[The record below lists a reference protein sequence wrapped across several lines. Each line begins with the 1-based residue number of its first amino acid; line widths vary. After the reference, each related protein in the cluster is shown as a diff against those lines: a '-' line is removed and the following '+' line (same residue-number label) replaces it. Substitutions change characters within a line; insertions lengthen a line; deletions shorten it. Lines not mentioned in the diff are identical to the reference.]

1 MVKGEK
7 RLQCGC
13 PIRLRRR
20 TSTGHEGTIMADINF
35 DNPIGTVE
43 AARSKARVANH
54 VERAQLMLAVAGLAA
69 FGIVAVAAT
78 MMTTL
83 F

>member
-1 MVKGEK
+1 MGA
-7 RLQCGC
+7 GC
-13 PIRLRRR
+13 
-20 TSTGHEGTIMADINF
+20 EGTIMAHIDV

-43 AARSKARVANH
+43 AARSRARTANH

-78 MMTTL
+78 MLTTL
-83 F
+83 L

>member
-1 MVKGEK
+1 
-7 RLQCGC
+7 
-13 PIRLRRR
+13 
-20 TSTGHEGTIMADINF
+20 MAHIDV

-43 AARSKARVANH
+43 AARSRARVADH
-54 VERAQLMLAVAGLAA
+54 VQRAQLMLVVAGLAA

-83 F
+83 L